1 MNYAGIDVSY
11 KEIVIVISVK
21 GKARKAKTYKNPYY
35 FIHAFRKLLSS
46 HSLLRTSKV

>member
-21 GKARKAKTYKNPYY
+21 GKARKAKTY
-35 FIHAFRKLLSS
+35 FIAEILDAVTVL
-46 HSLLRTSKV
+46 